1 MSDFNYISS
10 NVDEFRKA
18 GLYKRG
24 PFADSVGLA
33 YQDPTYLSFTFM
45 FETENTDPLNQ
56 NSSPLFTGEAEAFL
70 AKLKNAGSDLR
81 KYEERLQALKDFKK
95 ALIDINKNMPWYWQS
110 LSGLERLQQYN
121 PLEPYWGGTDAKLT
135 IGCLESINLAIT
147 GLMSL
152 YRKAV
157 FDEEKWVYLLP
168 ANLRR
173 FSMYV
178 YICEI
183 RNIDMSTYTGDT
195 KDPNASVANEDAV
208 NKDITGGNTPELLFK
223 LSFCEFDIA
232 SGHKSIADL
241 KADAPEEAS
250 QEIIINYERL
260 QQVDGQYLQGI
271 IRKSPDRISE
281 RDFNGSV
288 PNVTNSQTRND
299 ATVLDK
305 FGRQFTAAGIN
316 DTFGKAKQ
324 QATDS
329 LKLLGEAKKNEL
341 LGAIGGAIND
351 RIPTPEN
358 LIMNAVNRLDQA
370 TRISPAQ
377 IEQAVL
383 GNIYG
388 ARPGDSITDALRTGA
403 VNGLGLG
410 NVYK

>member
-1 MSDFNYISS
+1 MADFDYVSS
-10 NVDEFRKA
+10 SIHEFRKA

-24 PFADSVGLA
+24 SFSDSVGLA

-45 FETENTDPLNQ
+45 FEIENTNPLNQ
-56 NSSPLFTGEAEAFL
+56 DSSPLFSGEAENFL
-70 AKLKNAGSDLR
+70 ARLRNAGSDIR
-81 KYEERLQALKDFKK
+81 KYEERLQALKDFKT
-95 ALIDINKNMPWYWQS
+95 ALIKINKEMPWYWQS
-110 LSGLERLQQYN
+110 LTGLERLQQYD
-121 PLEPYWGGTDAKLT
+121 PLNPYWGGTDAKLT

-147 GLMSL
+147 GLMSF

-168 ANLRR
+168 ANLRK

-178 YICEI
+178 YVCEI
-183 RNIDMSTYTGDT
+183 RSIDMATYTGET
-195 KDPNASVANEDAV
+195 KDPNASLLGEDAV
-208 NKDITGGNTPELLFK
+208 NKDITLGNTPELLFK

-241 KADAPEEAS
+241 KADAPEEAT
-250 QEIIINYERL
+250 QEIVINYERL

-271 IRKSPDRISE
+271 IRKSPDKIIDK
-281 RDFNGSV
+281 DFNGSI
-288 PNVTNSQTRND
+288 PDVTNKQTRND

-305 FGRQFTAAGIN
+305 FGRQFTKAGIT
-316 DTFGKAKQ
+316 DTFNKAKQ

-329 LKLLGEAKKNEL
+329 LKLLGEAKKNEI

-377 IEQAVL
+377 IQEAIL

-388 ARPGDSITDALRTGA
+388 AKPGDAITDALKAGA
-403 VNGLGLG
+403 INGLGLG
-410 NVYK
+410 NVYR